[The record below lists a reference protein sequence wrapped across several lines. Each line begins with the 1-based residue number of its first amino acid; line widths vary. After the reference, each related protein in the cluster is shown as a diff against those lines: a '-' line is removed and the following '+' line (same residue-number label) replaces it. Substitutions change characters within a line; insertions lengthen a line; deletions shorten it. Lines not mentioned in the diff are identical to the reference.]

1 MNGRRNMDKDKRIR
15 ETIRKQYLIVALVT
29 LGIAAVAIGLGYV
42 LDLVYQTLPRYTLI
56 ALIISA
62 PITVWVNF
70 GIIKRRLQ
78 ALTQEIKEETQ
89 ELPHE

>member
-1 MNGRRNMDKDKRIR
+1 MDKDKRIR

-29 LGIAAVAIGLGYV
+29 LGIAAFAIGSGYV

-56 ALIISA
+56 ALIISS

-70 GIIKRRLQ
+70 GIIKRRLR
-78 ALTQEIKEETQ
+78 ALAQEIKEETQ

>member
-1 MNGRRNMDKDKRIR
+1 MDKDKRIR

-29 LGIAAVAIGLGYV
+29 LGIAAFAIGLGYV

-56 ALIISA
+56 ALIISS

-70 GIIKRRLQ
+70 GIIKRRLR
-78 ALTQEIKEETQ
+78 ALAQEIKEETQ